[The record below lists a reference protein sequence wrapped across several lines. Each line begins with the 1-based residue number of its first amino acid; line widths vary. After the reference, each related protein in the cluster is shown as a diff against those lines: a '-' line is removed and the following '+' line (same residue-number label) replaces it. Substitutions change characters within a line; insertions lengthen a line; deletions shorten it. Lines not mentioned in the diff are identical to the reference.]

1 MSGPLHHRRAGLL
14 PVALAACIGGTP
26 AGDTITLRVMNWATD
41 LELEGEQRIAE
52 RFAESRPGVVVI
64 VESIATNYG
73 EKLVTAIA
81 SGVPPDV
88 FLLDAPDIPAFVE
101 RGLVLDL
108 APYAS
113 RVGYD
118 TTTVFPEVLATFRQD
133 RELYAFPKGFSPL
146 VVYYNRALFDSLNV
160 APPPPDDWTFE
171 EFLTTARALTR
182 DANGDGR
189 IDIHGVNFPRQLYE
203 WVPWVWSGGGDI
215 LDATGTR
222 TTGALDSEATV
233 DVFRFLTDL
242 VLEHR
247 VAPPVQFL
255 LAGDPMRV
263 ARFYMG
269 AQGMLISGHWH
280 MPRLLS
286 YAARGD
292 LDIGVAP
299 IPHREGVAPQ
309 TVIYAAGWAVP
320 ANVRHK
326 RLAVEL
332 AAYLAGEA
340 AQRMRAASGLEIP
353 ALADVAREVARR
365 DTTGVEAQF
374 LAIVPQ
380 GRPTWG
386 ATVPD
391 FHEIELAA
399 TDIMDRR
406 LLEGDSLAIAAR
418 EVARRIDRV
427 IAR

>member
-1 MSGPLHHRRAGLL
+1 MSGARLALI
-14 PVALAACIGGTP
+14 LAAAAACGGRGP
-26 AGDTITLRVMNWATD
+26 SGDVITLRVMNWATD
-41 LELEGEQRIAE
+41 LELEGEQRIAD
-52 RFAESRPGVVVI
+52 RFAASRPGLRVI

-108 APYAS
+108 APYSA

-118 TTTVFPEVLATFRQD
+118 TMRVFPEVLDLFRRG
-133 RELYAFPKGFSPL
+133 REFYAFPKGFSPI
-146 VVYYNRALFDSLNV
+146 VVYYNRALFDSLGV
-160 APPPPDDWTFE
+160 EQPRADDWTFD
-171 EFLTTARALTR
+171 EFLATAKAVTR
-182 DANGDGR
+182 DADADGR
-189 IDIHGVNFPRQLYE
+189 TDIYGVNFPRQLYE

-215 LDATGTR
+215 LDSAGQR
-222 TTGALDSEATV
+222 TVGALDSEATIG
-233 DVFRFLTDL
+233 VFRYLTDL

-255 LAGDPMRV
+255 QTGDPMRV

-269 AQGMLISGHWH
+269 AQGMLVSGHWH
-280 MPRLLS
+280 MPRLRS
-286 YAARGD
+286 YAERGD

-299 IPHREGVAPQ
+299 IPHRAGVPPQ

-326 RLAVEL
+326 RQAVEL
-332 AAYLAGEA
+332 AAYLAGEE
-340 AQRMRAASGLEIP
+340 AQRLRAAAGLEIP
-353 ALADVAREVARR
+353 ALADVAREVAQR
-365 DTTGVEAQF
+365 DTTGVESRF

-386 ATVPD
+386 ATVAD
-391 FHEIELAA
+391 FHEIERVA

-406 LLEGDSLAIAAR
+406 LLEGDSLAVAAR
-418 EVARRIDRV
+418 EVARAIDRV
-427 IAR
+427 ITR